1 MERSA
6 DIPRFPKAESGALE
20 TRRLSDGTR
29 ELLKGLTVHM
39 SEAVA
44 ITVPKGFTTDF
55 SSIPWI
61 FRFIV
66 RWSKVDIAG
75 VVHDWLYY
83 TGEKGQA
90 EADRIWRVIAL
101 AGKHRANGLQAWLC
115 WIGLRLGGWWAWC
128 QHRRARERRALESS

>member
-1 MERSA
+1 MR
-6 DIPRFPKAESGALE
+6 IHYPYAESGALE

-29 ELLKGLTVHM
+29 ELLADLTI
-39 SEAVA
+39 ELAEDEA
-44 ITVPKGFTTDF
+44 ITVPRGFVTDY

-83 TGEKGQA
+83 TGSRSQA
-90 EADRIWRVIAL
+90 EADRLWRLIAR
-101 AGKHRANGLQAWLC
+101 AGQHRANALQAWLG
-115 WIGLRLGGWWAWC
+115 WLGLRIGGWCAWRR
-128 QHRRARERRALESS
+128 HRAERPAKGPETLA

>member
-1 MERSA
+1 MPEFPSA
-6 DIPRFPKAESGALE
+6 GTDSLQTK
-20 TRRLSDGTR
+20 RLSDGTR
-29 ELLKGLTVHM
+29 ELLKSLTVHM

-44 ITVPKGFTTDF
+44 ITVSMGFKTDF

-83 TGEKGQA
+83 TGEKGQT
-90 EADRIWRVIAL
+90 EADRIWRLIAL
-101 AGKHRANGLQAWLC
+101 AGEHRANWLQAWLC
-115 WIGLRLGGWWAWC
+115 WLGLRLGGWWAWR
-128 QHRRARERRALESS
+128 QHRRARERREADSS